1 MISCYNYSSFF
12 FPLYFENLY
21 CCFYI
26 NNLLFKMKIN
36 TTLKNGVSNRKIIL
50 RNAFLSRYKQ
60 KVKKIFQS
68 KNC

>member
-1 MISCYNYSSFF
+1 
-12 FPLYFENLY
+12 
-21 CCFYI
+21 
-26 NNLLFKMKIN
+26 MKIN